1 MAVDARQLK
10 PAMMILLCVTTSAQA
25 EPGDDSLPP
34 PPEARAVNDEAV
46 FSLAS

>member
-10 PAMMILLCVTTSAQA
+10 PAMMILLCVTTSAWA

-34 PPEARAVNDEAV
+34 PP
-46 FSLAS
+46 